1 MVGFHFQQV
10 VGDENAGRRIV
21 DAYLQTKVLRY
32 DDIVA
37 GNAAVIA
44 VVVDL
49 DLTYIIIL
57 SGTVGSLKL
66 VAADDDIVGEDGDG
80 ISLEIEPHDDGTLGT
95 HLKIESLHLR
105 ALLQRLQVEVLIEKI
120 TGTENGEFL
129 IEGYAAVGIRR
140 SFNMQGI
147 AG

>member
-1 MVGFHFQQV
+1 MVGFYFQQV

-32 DDIVA
+32 DDIIG
-37 GNAAVIA
+37 GNGAVVT

-57 SGTVGSLKL
+57 GGTVGTLKL

-80 ISLEIEPHDDGTLGT
+80 VCLKIEPHN
-95 HLKIESLHLR
+95 E
-105 ALLQRLQVEVLIEKI
+105 
-120 TGTENGEFL
+120 
-129 IEGYAAVGIRR
+129 
-140 SFNMQGI
+140 
-147 AG
+147 